1 MSLMEFD
8 HIAVSGATL
17 AEATAAC
24 EAALGVTMRPGGRH
38 DVFFTHNTLL
48 GLEYG
53 LYLEAIAVDPGAPV
67 PGRPRWF
74 DLDRFSGKARLTN
87 WICRT
92 SNMDAAL
99 ERLGP
104 GAGEPVALRR
114 GDLRWRM
121 AVPASGVLPFD
132 NCQPALIEWQSPVHP
147 SVTLGSSGIALRRL
161 TVRHPEAARLEALLS
176 PLLEDQR
183 VVFETGAAGLSA
195 IFDTPRGERV
205 LS

>member
-1 MSLMEFD
+1 MALLEFD

-17 AEATAAC
+17 AKATAAC
-24 EAALGVTMRPGGRH
+24 EAALGVPMRPGGRH

-48 GLEYG
+48 GLEDG
-53 LYLEAIAVDPGAPV
+53 LYLEAIAVDPDAPV
-67 PGRPRWF
+67 PDRPRWF
-74 DLDRFSGKARLTN
+74 DLDRFTGKARLTN

-92 SNMDAAL
+92 SGLEAAL

-161 TVRHPEAARLEALLS
+161 TVSHPEAERLEALLA
-176 PLLEDQR
+176 PLLDDDR
-183 VVFETGAAGLSA
+183 VVFITGAAGLSA
-195 IFDTPRGERV
+195 AFDTADGTRV
-205 LS
+205 LA